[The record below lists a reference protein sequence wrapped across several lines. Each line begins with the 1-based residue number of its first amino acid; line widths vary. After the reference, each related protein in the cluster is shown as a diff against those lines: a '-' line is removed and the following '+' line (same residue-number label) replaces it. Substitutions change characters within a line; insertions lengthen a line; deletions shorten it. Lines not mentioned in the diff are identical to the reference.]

1 MIGARDDA
9 GRLRGRARV
18 RAAKSAGSSIR
29 MWSPL
34 IDSAFFWSKRA
45 GFGLTFAM
53 SNAAT
58 SSSSENTSRSA
69 ESDQPSSER

>member
-1 MIGARDDA
+1 M
-9 GRLRGRARV
+9 

-45 GFGLTFAM
+45 GFGLTSTM

-58 SSSSENTSRSA
+58 SSSSEKTSRSGPI
-69 ESDQPSSER
+69 DQPSSER